1 MTQFFDFNWKSQIW
15 NLIFLVGAILGGF
28 ITNQFLSTSE
38 AILLSEATLLDLSKM
53 KFSAPTSV
61 QPDEIL
67 GDAKLETRARDL
79 STGFRCLV
87 CQNQTIADSNADL
100 AVDLKNQV
108 RKQLSEGRSKE
119 EILKYMTDRYGDF
132 VLYKPPF
139 NAATIMLWVGP
150 FLLMLFGLFFLVR
163 QIKQRR
169 QDLLGESFSPQD
181 IERARQLLDRKTEN

>member
-1 MTQFFDFNWKSQIW
+1 MKSARQLSLSA
-15 NLIFLVGAILGGF
+15 LIVLMSISAGVLAQANSSP
-28 ITNQFLSTSE
+28 TNAGSSPSPTAPPIPSDPVLEKKVLELSNE
-38 AILLSEATLLDLSKM
+38 L
-53 KFSAPTSV
+53 
-61 QPDEIL
+61 
-67 GDAKLETRARDL
+67 
-79 STGFRCLV
+79 RCLV

-119 EILKYMTDRYGDF
+119 EILKYMTERYGDF

-150 FLLMLFGLFFLVR
+150 FLLMLLGLFFLIR

-169 QDLLGESFSPQD
+169 QDLLAESFSPED
-181 IERARQLLDRKTEN
+181 IERARQLLDRKAGNKS

>member
-1 MTQFFDFNWKSQIW
+1 MKSARQLSLSA
-15 NLIFLVGAILGGF
+15 LIVLMSISAGVLAQANSSPMNAGSSPSPTAPPIDSDPILEKKVLE
-28 ITNQFLSTSE
+28 LSNE
-38 AILLSEATLLDLSKM
+38 L
-53 KFSAPTSV
+53 
-61 QPDEIL
+61 
-67 GDAKLETRARDL
+67 
-79 STGFRCLV
+79 RCLV

-119 EILKYMTDRYGDF
+119 EILKYMTERYGDF

-150 FLLMLFGLFFLVR
+150 FLLMLLGLFFLIR

-169 QDLLGESFSPQD
+169 QDLLAESFSPED
-181 IERARQLLDRKTEN
+181 IERARQLLDRKAGNKS

>member
-1 MTQFFDFNWKSQIW
+1 MKSARQ
-15 NLIFLVGAILGGF
+15 
-28 ITNQFLSTSE
+28 LS
-38 AILLSEATLLDLSKM
+38 
-53 KFSAPTSV
+53 FSALIVLMSISAGVLAQANSSPTNPGSSPSLTAPPIASDPV
-61 QPDEIL
+61 
-67 GDAKLETRARDL
+67 LEKKVLEL
-79 STGFRCLV
+79 SNELRCLV

-119 EILKYMTDRYGDF
+119 EILKYMTERYGDF

-150 FLLMLFGLFFLVR
+150 FLLMLLGLFFLIR

-169 QDLLGESFSPQD
+169 QDLLAESFSPED
-181 IERARQLLDRKTEN
+181 IERARQLLDRKAGNKS

>member
-1 MTQFFDFNWKSQIW
+1 MKSTRQ
-15 NLIFLVGAILGGF
+15 LGLSALLVLMSLSAGVLAQANSSP
-28 ITNQFLSTSE
+28 TNPGPSSSPTAPPIATDPVLEKKVLELSNE
-38 AILLSEATLLDLSKM
+38 L
-53 KFSAPTSV
+53 
-61 QPDEIL
+61 
-67 GDAKLETRARDL
+67 
-79 STGFRCLV
+79 RCLV

-119 EILKYMTDRYGDF
+119 EILKYMTERYGDF

-150 FLLMLFGLFFLVR
+150 FLLMLLGLFFLIR

-169 QDLLGESFSPQD
+169 QDLLAESFSPED
-181 IERARQLLDRKTEN
+181 IERARQLLDRKAGNKS

>member
-1 MTQFFDFNWKSQIW
+1 MKSARQLSLSA
-15 NLIFLVGAILGGF
+15 LIVLMSISAGVLAQANSSP
-28 ITNQFLSTSE
+28 TNAGSSPPPTAPPIASDPVLEKKVLELSNE
-38 AILLSEATLLDLSKM
+38 L
-53 KFSAPTSV
+53 
-61 QPDEIL
+61 
-67 GDAKLETRARDL
+67 
-79 STGFRCLV
+79 RCLV

-119 EILKYMTDRYGDF
+119 EILKYMTERYGDF

-150 FLLMLFGLFFLVR
+150 FLLMLLGLFFLIR

-169 QDLLGESFSPQD
+169 QDLLAESFSPED
-181 IERARQLLDRKTEN
+181 IERARQLLDRKAGNKS

>member
-1 MTQFFDFNWKSQIW
+1 MKSARQLSLSA
-15 NLIFLVGAILGGF
+15 LIVLMSISAGVLAQANSSPTNAGSSPSPTAPPIDSDPILEKKVLE
-28 ITNQFLSTSE
+28 LSNE
-38 AILLSEATLLDLSKM
+38 L
-53 KFSAPTSV
+53 
-61 QPDEIL
+61 
-67 GDAKLETRARDL
+67 
-79 STGFRCLV
+79 RCLV

-119 EILKYMTDRYGDF
+119 EILKYMTERYGDF

-150 FLLMLFGLFFLVR
+150 FLLMLLGLFFLIR

-169 QDLLGESFSPQD
+169 QDLLAESFSPED
-181 IERARQLLDRKTEN
+181 IERARQLLDRKAGDKS

>member
-1 MTQFFDFNWKSQIW
+1 MSLNLH
-15 NLIFLVGAILGGF
+15 LIFAALVIMSTFSDVALAQADNPIANTAKTAPPVA
-28 ITNQFLSTSE
+28 TNP
-38 AILLSEATLLDLSKM
+38 DLEK
-53 KFSAPTSV
+53 KV
-61 QPDEIL
+61 
-67 GDAKLETRARDL
+67 LEVSNEL
-79 STGFRCLV
+79 RCLV

-119 EILKYMTDRYGDF
+119 EILKYMTERYGDF

-150 FLLMLFGLFFLVR
+150 FALMVLGLYFLMR

-169 QDLLGESFSPQD
+169 HDLLAESFSAAE
-181 IERARQLLDRKTEN
+181 IERARQLLDRKAKNES

>member
-1 MTQFFDFNWKSQIW
+1 MIKIMALVLSLLALPLSAVVEYHPFADPEKEQIYQT
-15 NLIFLVGAILGGF
+15 LI
-28 ITNQFLSTSE
+28 SE
-38 AILLSEATLLDLSKM
+38 L
-53 KFSAPTSV
+53 
-61 QPDEIL
+61 
-67 GDAKLETRARDL
+67 
-79 STGFRCLV
+79 RCLV

-119 EILKYMTDRYGDF
+119 EILTYMTDRYGDF

-150 FLLMLFGLFFLVR
+150 FLLMVFGLFFLVR

-169 QDLLGESFSPQD
+169 QDLLGESFTAQD
-181 IERARQLLDRKTEN
+181 IQRARQLLERNTDNQ